1 MMPQLRQSRLKKE
14 SDEFRQ
20 KNEAFDAEKK
30 EQMNKVVAETEEK
43 RKILL
48 EDARKEAEAFRLQQ
62 EKASK
67 EVQDNLSAEI
77 EQMMRKEVFA
87 ITRKTLTD
95 LASVSLE
102 EQSVNIFIK
111 RLNELKDEER
121 KQFILAFKPGTTPV
135 LVRSN
140 YELLAN
146 NKRKLKN
153 LLTICLERK
162 PDLNLK

>member
-1 MMPQLRQSRLKKE
+1 M
-14 SDEFRQ
+14 
-20 KNEAFDAEKK
+20 
-30 EQMNKVVAETEEK
+30 
-43 RKILL
+43 
-48 EDARKEAEAFRLQQ
+48 QQ

-77 EQMMRKEVFA
+77 EQMIRKEVFA

-102 EQSVNIFIK
+102 EQSVNVFIK

-146 NKRKLKN
+146 RQTEIKNSFDN
-153 LLTICLERK
+153 LLGTETRFEFKVTPEIISGIELTANGYKLAWSVSEHLNSLEKSIAETIKEKQKEGPEKLSA
-162 PDLNLK
+162 